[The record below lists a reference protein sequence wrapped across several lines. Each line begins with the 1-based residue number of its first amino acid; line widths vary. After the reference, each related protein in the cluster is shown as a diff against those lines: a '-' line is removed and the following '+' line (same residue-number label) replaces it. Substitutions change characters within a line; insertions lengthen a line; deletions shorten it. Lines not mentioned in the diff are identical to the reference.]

1 MKIKLITI
9 LLCSFLVTMIL
20 PITLAETESI
30 ETGVGEPDLHC
41 FDDITWDGIS
51 PGIIVKEIFYVE
63 NIGEPLS
70 ELDWEITE
78 WPEWGTWYF
87 LPPNGENL
95 KPNDGAVHIYVFV
108 EIPDQLYTE
117 YTGNVTIVNLENS
130 SDFELVPV
138 YLRTPM
144 TYETPL
150 QIFLK
155 KVIDRFP
162 AFENLFS
169 KFF

>member
-1 MKIKLITI
+1 MAIAESQTI
-9 LLCSFLVTMIL
+9 RK
-20 PITLAETESI
+20 AE
-30 ETGVGEPDLHC
+30 GEPDLHC
-41 FDDITWDGIS
+41 FDDITWDGVK

-87 LPPNGENL
+87 LPPEGEDL
-95 KPNDGAVHIYVFV
+95 KPNDGAIHVYVFV
-108 EIPDQLYTE
+108 EIPDQPYTE
-117 YTGNVTIVNLENS
+117 YTGNVTVVNLENS

-138 YLRTPM
+138 YLRCPM

-155 KVIDRFP
+155 KLADYFPVIGHIFSRF
-162 AFENLFS
+162 L
-169 KFF
+169 

>member
-1 MKIKLITI
+1 MNI
-9 LLCSFLVTMIL
+9 LLCIILVILIL
-20 PITLAETESI
+20 PMTLAESKSI
-30 ETGVGEPDLHC
+30 QKEIGEPDLNC
-41 FDDITWDGIS
+41 FDDITWDGVK

-87 LPPNGENL
+87 LPPDGEDL
-95 KPNDGAVHIYVFV
+95 KPNDGAIHIYVFV
-108 EIPDQLYTE
+108 EIPDQPYTE
-117 YTGNVTIVNLENS
+117 YTGNVTVVNLENS

-155 KVIDRFP
+155 KITDHFP
-162 AFENLFS
+162 AIAHLLQRFL
-169 KFF
+169 